1 MEGGGVLL
9 LPRRSN
15 IVYVLEDGA
24 APEKEMTL
32 HMCCALLAAS
42 RGAAHMGQPRMG

>member
-1 MEGGGVLL
+1 MEGGAFV
-9 LPRRSN
+9 
-15 IVYVLEDGA
+15 EDGQ
-24 APEKEMTL
+24 PQVKKMTL

>member
-1 MEGGGVLL
+1 MGSPASPGQPHLGQVKKM
-9 LPRRSN
+9 S
-15 IVYVLEDGA
+15 
-24 APEKEMTL
+24 L